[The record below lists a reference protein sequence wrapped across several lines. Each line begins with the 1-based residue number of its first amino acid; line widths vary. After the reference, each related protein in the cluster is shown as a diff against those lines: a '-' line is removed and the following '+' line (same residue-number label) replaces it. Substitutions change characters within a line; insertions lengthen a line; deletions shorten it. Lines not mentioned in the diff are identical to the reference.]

1 MVVESKAITHHS
13 RGRAPAP
20 GSTGALTGDFNGAAD
35 VVQAEMT
42 RFDTNVP
49 APPLDVQANPG
60 ELIAETLAPPIE
72 QGVAPLAAFGGQAP
86 VLIDLSGAA
95 SRRWSERLIGG
106 VLWVCGAISI
116 LTTVGIIV
124 VLIQQAL
131 VFFSQ
136 VPVTDFLFGATWTAL
151 FNNPQY
157 GVLPLVG
164 GTLMIT
170 VIAMGVSV
178 PLGIMS
184 AIYLSEYAAPRVRD
198 ILKPSLELLAGIPT
212 IVYGFFAV
220 TFIRPD
226 VLKFIF
232 PGIGPFSAL
241 AAGIAVG
248 IMTIPLV
255 ASLSEDAMQ
264 AVPRALREGG
274 YALGATKLEVSWQIV
289 VPAAIS
295 GIIASCVLAMSRA
308 VGETMIVA
316 LAAGSKPQLTANPLE
331 PMQTMTGFI
340 VQAFS
345 GDVVVGSPPYL
356 SLFAVGLVLFA
367 ITLALNLLSQWV
379 VARFRE
385 AYE

>member
-1 MVVESKAITHHS
+1 MTPMSERQDPVRAMRESEGVANDGHT
-13 RGRAPAP
+13 APQETP
-20 GSTGALTGDFNGAAD
+20 GD
-35 VVQAEMT
+35 VIAGT
-42 RFDTNVP
+42 LVP
-49 APPLDVQANPG
+49 TIG
-60 ELIAETLAPPIE
+60 
-72 QGVAPLAAFGGQAP
+72 QGVAPLTALGGEAP
-86 VLIDLSGAA
+86 VRFDLSGAA
-95 SRRWSERLIGG
+95 SRRASERIIGA
-106 VLWVCGAISI
+106 VLWICGALSI
-116 LTTVGIIV
+116 VTTVGIIV

-131 VFFSQ
+131 AFFSQ
-136 VPVTDFLFGATWTAL
+136 VPITDFLFGTTWTAL
-151 FNNPQY
+151 FKNPRY

-170 VIAMGVSV
+170 LVAMCVAV
-178 PLGIMS
+178 PLGLMS
-184 AIYLSEYAAPRVRD
+184 AIYLSEYAALRARN
-198 ILKPSLELLAGIPT
+198 ILKPSLELLAGVPT

-226 VLKFIF
+226 VLKLIF

-255 ASLSEDAMQ
+255 ASLSEDAMR
-264 AVPRALREGG
+264 AVPQSLREGG
-274 YALGATKLEVSWQIV
+274 YALGGTKLEVSWQIV

-295 GIIASCVLAMSRA
+295 GIIASFILAMSRA

-316 LAAGSKPQLTANPLE
+316 LAAGAKAQLTANPLE

-345 GDVVVGSPPYL
+345 GDMVVGTPPYL
-356 SLFAVGLVLFA
+356 SLFAVGLLLFFM
-367 ITLALNLLSQWV
+367 TLALNMLSHWV
-379 VARFRE
+379 VGRFRE

>member
-1 MVVESKAITHHS
+1 VTDGA
-13 RGRAPAP
+13 GALPP
-20 GSTGALTGDFNGAAD
+20 GSEVARPPLKLTG
-35 VVQAEMT
+35 T
-42 RFDTNVP
+42 RTR
-49 APPLDVQANPG
+49 
-60 ELIAETLAPPIE
+60 
-72 QGVAPLAAFGGQAP
+72 
-86 VLIDLSGAA
+86 AA
-95 SRRWSERLIGG
+95 SERIVGG
-106 VLWVCGAISI
+106 VLWLCGAFS
-116 LTTVGIIV
+116 LATTVGIIL

-136 VPVTDFLFGATWTAL
+136 VPVTDFLFGTTWTAL
-151 FNNPQY
+151 FKTAKY

-170 VIAMGVSV
+170 LVAMLVAI
-178 PLGIMS
+178 PLGLMS
-184 AIYLSEYAAPRVRD
+184 AIYLSEYAPRHVRD
-198 ILKPSLELLAGIPT
+198 ILKPALELLAGIPT

-226 VLKFIF
+226 ILKPIF
-232 PGIGPFSAL
+232 SGIGPFSAL

-255 ASLSEDAMQ
+255 ASLSEDAMS
-264 AVPRALREGG
+264 AVPRSLREGG
-274 YALGATKLEVSWQIV
+274 YALGATRLEVSWQVV
-289 VPAAIS
+289 VPAAFS
-295 GIIASCVLAMSRA
+295 GIVASFILAMSRA

-345 GDVVVGSPPYL
+345 GDVVVGSTPYL
-356 SLFAVGLVLFA
+356 SLFAVGLLLFF
-367 ITLALNLLSQWV
+367 ITLGLNLLSKSI

-385 AYE
+385 VYE